1 MYESNTQLHLPLYI
15 RKLNLK
21 YRELRDFSKKE
32 EIDKKGEMKSNEKE
46 KIYRIEEKKREALF
60 QCILCL
66 GKDKLLQ

>member
-60 QCILCL
+60 QCIFYL